1 MAKKQLNLRVSDL
14 TRQQVGDLRRW
25 WGTSATETITL
36 IVARE
41 WERARN
47 ERNERGE
54 RSTMA
59 YAGWSIT
66 MVIDEAGLGDMTG
79 LDIEAS
85 MYRFA
90 HVLEAELVRRYP
102 GAEIDVRVD
111 TRTYN
116 GGSIRI
122 TGPEGADYPEYGV
135 SQIDRLVVAVGDI
148 AGHILSDREP
158 EWAVPAA

>member
-1 MAKKQLNLRVSDL
+1 MAKKQQMNLRVSDL
-14 TRQQVGDLRRW
+14 TRQQIGDLRRW

-47 ERNERGE
+47 ERGE
-54 RSTMA
+54 RPTMA
-59 YAGWSIT
+59 KDWTIT

-85 MYRFA
+85 MYRYR

-102 GAEIDVRVD
+102 WAEIDVRVD
-111 TRTYN
+111 SRTYN

-122 TGPEGADYPEYGV
+122 TGPEEADYPNAGESQ

-148 AGHILSDREP
+148 AGYVLTDRAD